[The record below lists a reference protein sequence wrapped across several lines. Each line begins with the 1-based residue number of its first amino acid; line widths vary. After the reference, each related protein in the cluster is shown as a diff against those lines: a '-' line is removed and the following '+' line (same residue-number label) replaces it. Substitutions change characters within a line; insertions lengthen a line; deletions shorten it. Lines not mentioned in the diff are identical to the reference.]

1 MTSRAEQLLPTDR
14 SNLGNPLETVPPLT
28 DELRNALDIEEVD
41 ADGVRCLLY
50 KPTGTSGQLPVVL
63 SIHGGAFCFFHPDD
77 FAGLDGTMAA
87 MLGCA
92 VVGVDYRLAP
102 EHPHPAAID
111 DCWTALRW
119 TVKQPWAGRPLVV
132 TGGSAGGALSAGL
145 CIRTRDEGGPPIDY
159 QALLIPVIDDRC
171 ETPSMKSF
179 GDGHPGFN
187 GVMSEGMWL
196 HYLGEEADRSTTSPY
211 AAPGR
216 ATDLS
221 GLPPALVLVN
231 GLDPLRDEGI
241 DYARRLMEAG
251 VPVELHVVPGAYH
264 GADALD
270 PEAAARG
277 GALLFQAIG
286 QALKS
291 PAS

>member
-1 MTSRAEQLLPTDR
+1 MSSRAEQLLPTDR
-14 SNLGNPLETVPPLT
+14 SNLGNPLENVPTLT
-28 DELRNALDIEEVD
+28 DELRTALDIDEVD
-41 ADGVRCLLY
+41 ANDVRCLVY
-50 KPTGTSGQLPVVL
+50 KPAGSSGPIPVVI
-63 SIHGGAFCFFHPDD
+63 SIHGGAFCFFAPDD
-77 FAGLDGTMAA
+77 FAGLDAIMAA
-87 MLGCA
+87 SFGCA

-102 EHPHPAAID
+102 QHPHPAAID

-119 TVKQPWAGRPLVV
+119 TVAQPWAARPLVV
-132 TGGSAGGALSAGL
+132 TGGSAGGALSAAL
-145 CIRTRDEGGPPIDY
+145 CLRSRDEGGPPIDY

-171 ETPSMKSF
+171 ETPSMRSF
-179 GDGHPGFN
+179 REGHPGFN
-187 GVMSEGMWL
+187 GLMSEGMWL
-196 HYLGEEADRSTTSPY
+196 HYLGEDTDRSIVSPY
-211 AAPGR
+211 AAPAR

-221 GLPPALVLVN
+221 GLPPAFVMVN

-277 GALLFQAIG
+277 GMLLFQAIG

-291 PAS
+291 PVS

>member
-1 MTSRAEQLLPTDR
+1 MSRAHDLLPIDR
-14 SNLGNPLETVPPLT
+14 STVREALDMVPPLG
-28 DELRNALDIEEVD
+28 DETRAVLDIDEID

-50 KPTGTSGQLPVVL
+50 KPKGSTGRLPVVI
-63 SIHGGAFCFFHPDD
+63 SIHGGAFCFMAPDD
-77 FAGLDGTMAA
+77 FAGLDGLMAA
-87 MLGCA
+87 SFGCA
-92 VVGVDYRLAP
+92 VVAVDYRLAP
-102 EHPHPAAID
+102 EHRHPAAID

-119 TVKQPWAGRPLVV
+119 AMAQPWASRPVVV
-132 TGGSAGGALSAGL
+132 TGGSAGGALSAAL
-145 CIRTRDEGGPPIDY
+145 CLRARDEGGPPIDY

-171 ETPSMKSF
+171 DTPSMKTF
-179 GDGHPGFN
+179 ADGHQGFT
-187 GVMSEGMWL
+187 GPMSEGMWL
-196 HYLGEEADRSTTSPY
+196 HYLGEDADRSEVSPY

-221 GLPPALVLVN
+221 GLPPAFVMVN

-264 GADALD
+264 GAESLD
-270 PEAAARG
+270 PEASARG

-286 QALKS
+286 QALKG
-291 PAS
+291 PAA